1 MTKQANSPIDELFN
15 TIPADAPAVDS
26 VLAIDPVADMRA
38 KAAAE
43 KDRIAG
49 IEKVCGDGHAEIA
62 ARARRYG
69 WDVTRTELEMLRADR
84 PKAPAA
90 HDGG

>member
-1 MTKQANSPIDELFN
+1 MPPVCLRLPSPNVSHAIPPLIDELFN

-62 ARARRYG
+62 A
-69 WDVTRTELEMLRADR
+69 
-84 PKAPAA
+84 PAMR
-90 HDGG
+90 